1 MSTIDNVKQI
11 WYNIYSDYTKER
23 NSWKNNLILLQL
35 NYAFGKEEKTMD
47 KKRYK
52 SVIALWGIIFI
63 CLQAITIVNVFGINP
78 GGYTEVA
85 KAINSITAVIIV
97 VLTIIFMVL
106 SLKFKK
112 SGPIIGMIIGAVYIV
127 ASFNVGYMIV
137 GILFIFSC
145 ADLLQE
151 LNKGQND
158 KETKKVE
165 EKIEK

>member
-1 MSTIDNVKQI
+1 
-11 WYNIYSDYTKER
+11 
-23 NSWKNNLILLQL
+23 
-35 NYAFGKEEKTMD
+35 MD

-78 GGYTEVA
+78 GWYTEVA

-127 ASFNVGYMIV
+127 ASFNVGYMVV

-145 ADLLQE
+145 ADLLK
-151 LNKGQND
+151 N
-158 KETKKVE
+158 
-165 EKIEK
+165 

>member
-1 MSTIDNVKQI
+1 
-11 WYNIYSDYTKER
+11 
-23 NSWKNNLILLQL
+23 
-35 NYAFGKEEKTMD
+35 MD

-127 ASFNVGYMIV
+127 ASFNVGYMVV

-165 EKIEK
+165 EKIGK

>member
-1 MSTIDNVKQI
+1 MTILNKFDITVIGIIQKRG
-11 WYNIYSDYTKER
+11 ER
-23 NSWKNNLILLQL
+23 ERK
-35 NYAFGKEEKTMD
+35 MD

-78 GGYTEVA
+78 GGYTETA
-85 KAINSITAVIIV
+85 KIVSSIAAVIIV
-97 VLTIIFMVL
+97 ALTIIFMLL

-112 SGPIIGMIIGAVYIV
+112 VGPIIGMVIGAVYIV
-127 ASFNVGYMIV
+127 ASFNIGYMVV

-151 LNKGQND
+151 LNKGKN
-158 KETKKVE
+158 V
-165 EKIEK
+165 

>member
-1 MSTIDNVKQI
+1 
-11 WYNIYSDYTKER
+11 
-23 NSWKNNLILLQL
+23 
-35 NYAFGKEEKTMD
+35 MD

-78 GGYTEVA
+78 GGYTETA
-85 KAINSITAVIIV
+85 KIVSSIVAVIIV
-97 VLTIIFMVL
+97 ALTIIFMLL

-112 SGPIIGMIIGAVYIV
+112 VGPIIGMVIGAVYIV
-127 ASFNVGYMIV
+127 ASFNIGYMVV

-151 LNKGQND
+151 LNKGKN
-158 KETKKVE
+158 V
-165 EKIEK
+165 